1 MDFVFW
7 TYLSTVSNSLK
18 HFVGIIDGWLFAF
31 TLITSAILVI
41 SIFVYWANDS
51 DGDGITKEKR
61 NEPFKPEQL
70 NTAGLSF
77 FGKVDRI
84 SFGVSVV
91 KWLMVSGFIATIAY
105 SLIPK
110 KQDAYLVLSGYVVQK
125 AAQSESVQQ
134 IGEKSLTAIEKWLDK
149 QVRDANAELAAEK
162 EKAQNQKGGK

>member
-7 TYLSTVSNSLK
+7 TYLSTICNSLK
-18 HFVGIIDGWLFAF
+18 HFVGIIDGWAF
-31 TLITSAILVI
+31 FLIVALSFVLVV
-41 SIFVYWANDS
+41 SIIVYWANDS
-51 DGDGITKEKR
+51 ESDGVTKEKR
-61 NEPFKPEQL
+61 EEVFKPEQL

-77 FGKVDRI
+77 FGKIDRI
-84 SFGVSVV
+84 SFTVSLI
-91 KWLMVSGFIATIAY
+91 KWLMIGGFISTIAY

-134 IGEKSLTAIEKWLDK
+134 ISEKSLTAIEKWLDK

-162 EKAQNQKGGK
+162 EKSQAQKGGK